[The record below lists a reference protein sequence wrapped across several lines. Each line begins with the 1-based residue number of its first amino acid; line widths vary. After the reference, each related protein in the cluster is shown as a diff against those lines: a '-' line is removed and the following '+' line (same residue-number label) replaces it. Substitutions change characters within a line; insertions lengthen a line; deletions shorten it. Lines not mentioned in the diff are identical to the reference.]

1 MWGNKF
7 FLVFGVHNN
16 RLELLKVTIGGATL
30 YNLQGIHK
38 RSSICSSFKNAEN
51 QWKKRWKFWKMQ
63 AAKTKNNRKTT
74 YSKIVYEHEHMNC
87 INIKDVDSSFVYGE
101 RDSLFYFILVFWL

>member
-1 MWGNKF
+1 
-7 FLVFGVHNN
+7 
-16 RLELLKVTIGGATL
+16 
-30 YNLQGIHK
+30 
-38 RSSICSSFKNAEN
+38 
-51 QWKKRWKFWKMQ
+51 MQ